1 VLLKELRVEFRNKQ
15 TVNSFIIL
23 SVLILAAFRFAFS
36 VVEPPVEDIAG
47 PNLWMSIFF
56 AGMLALSPSWKR
68 EVEQG
73 TRDGLRVAPIAPSD
87 VYLGKLLA
95 NLVVVFALEAVVV
108 VVVVFLAFFPGT
120 SPDWPALLAVLVL
133 GTVGFVALGNLI
145 SAISSNLAQSEV
157 MLPVLL
163 VPLLLFTVVISCV
176 GATARVFS
184 GATVLEVGDELRFLA
199 AFALVY
205 IATGYLSI
213 EYVLEG

>member
-15 TVNSFIIL
+15 TVNTFIIL
-23 SVLILAAFRFAFS
+23 SILILAAFRFAFS
-36 VVEPPVEDIAG
+36 VAEPPLEDVAG
-47 PNLWMSIFF
+47 PILWVSIFF
-56 AGMLALSPSWKR
+56 AGMLALSPTWKR

-95 NLVVVFALEAVVV
+95 NLIVVFALEAV

-120 SPDWPALLAVLVL
+120 SPDWPALVAMLVL
-133 GTVGFVALGNLI
+133 GTVGFVALGNLM
-145 SAISSNLAQSEV
+145 SAIASNLAQSEV

-163 VPLLLFTVVISCV
+163 VPLMLFTVVISCV
-176 GATARVFS
+176 GGTARAFA

-205 IATGYLSI
+205 IAAGYLSI

>member
-23 SVLILAAFRFAFS
+23 SVLIMAAFRFAFS
-36 VVEPPVEDIAG
+36 VTEPPVGDVAAPI
-47 PNLWMSIFF
+47 LWVSIFF
-56 AGMLALSPSWKR
+56 AGMLALSPTWKR

-108 VVVVFLAFFPGT
+108 AVFLAFFPGT
-120 SPDWPALLAVLVL
+120 SPDWPALVAVLVL

-176 GATARVFS
+176 GATARVFT
-184 GATVLEVGDELRFLA
+184 GATVLEIGDELRFLA

-205 IATGYLSI
+205 IAAGYLSI

>member
-1 VLLKELRVEFRNKQ
+1 MLLKELRVEFRNKQ

-23 SVLILAAFRFAFS
+23 SVLILAAFRFAFAI
-36 VVEPPVEDIAG
+36 VEPPVGDVAAPI
-47 PNLWMSIFF
+47 LWVSIFF
-56 AGMLALSPSWKR
+56 AGMLALSPTWKR

-95 NLVVVFALEAVVV
+95 NLIVVFALEAL
-108 VVVVFLAFFPGT
+108 VVVVFLVFFPGT
-120 SPDWPALLAVLVL
+120 SPDWPALVAVLVL
-133 GTVGFVALGNLI
+133 GTLGFVALGNLI

-176 GATARVFS
+176 GATAKAFA
-184 GATVLEVGDELRFLA
+184 GATVLEVGDELRFLV

-205 IATGYLSI
+205 IAAGYLSI